1 MAKTIALSIEIDGL
15 SDLTKQVVGLEQQL
29 ESLNAELKETEKGSD
44 EYIKLRNAISVT
56 KEELSKAR
64 KEQKDFI
71 KSAEGTKAAEGSY
84 YQLNQQLVDLRKS
97 YKNLSAAERE
107 SAKGKQMQM
116 KIQELDKQLKK
127 IDGQVGQFQRNVG
140 NYPKTFALL
149 NRSLMRSIPGFE
161 AFSEQLKNSEGRMNL
176 FGKALIGG
184 FVAFQAAKFIGQA
197 MKRLDE
203 FITKIEETKT
213 TVAEFSGAYGEDLD
227 NITASTTALAETFNV
242 DAKTISQA
250 AAKLSNQ
257 LGIGFE
263 EALDKLGGVL
273 VEGGMNANEYLSTIA
288 QYPDSFKDASGAV
301 TDFSEKN
308 KNLLATNKE
317 LAASQVEVANKLSG
331 VRDTFKTTG
340 KQIETGLFLVL
351 AKLIE
356 IFRPVGQAFYDLGV
370 TLGNLF
376 STFSKGGESVSIF
389 TRIVDAL
396 SVPIQITASALQMM
410 ANGISYVVNGITDF
424 INQSPFLKSIF
435 QSISDGIAK
444 ANESFMNLPSVF
456 SGVVAAIKQ
465 LGTNFVNF
473 FQTLYLDA
481 QIAAKKI
488 QGAFGANVQAAID
501 DLRKQRDAVNADSM
515 TMFDAFNQAYNESK
529 KKADE
534 QREKDAKSAAAKI
547 KKVDIEAQN
556 AQRQSAAE
564 AAKKLAQD
572 RKKYAEDEEKQ
583 ARAKAALLLE
593 LNVRLQQQLVKNIKD
608 NRERELKELE
618 LNTQAQ
624 LAALKKQYDDLK
636 LAQEQRE
643 KQLAETFGKASKE
656 LLKVQEENA
665 KQLEEV
671 KKVQA
676 EIETQIEQNAA
687 NKKKEINNT
696 YRKEEIED
704 AEKNIEKLKEL
715 RDRQMFDELSYI
727 EEVNSMRELENEE
740 TLNKLLMQETDAKKR
755 EALIRIA
762 EEKKILDEIEKIK
775 IQQRAVDD
783 QEAFLKDQA
792 AKGVQIKQE
801 EFDAVDKAR
810 QGLNTKLSALELQQT
825 ENLRTESQKQLAIRV
840 KQFEE
845 IAGYA
850 QKGLEIIDQLGAAI
864 SERAEAQVQ
873 EQIDRS
879 AERQEQLS
887 EDLEGATGLRRKFI
901 QQQIDA
907 EIAAQKKLEKV
918 QEEIQIKSAK
928 RQKAIA
934 IAQATI
940 NGALAITNI
949 LATTP
954 KADFGIASGILIG
967 LAAATTAAQIATIAA
982 QPLADGGAVVPVG
995 LPDSGGKVVGVQNI
1009 PQTSKGDNVLV
1020 AARVGETF
1028 LNAKQTKMLR
1038 PVLSAAR
1045 IPGFADGGLLGAPN
1059 VGGNGNSTL
1068 RAFNDRTAAISG
1080 QVMDSKVYLV
1090 TDELQRDTREGERIK
1105 KKVTLR

>member
-1 MAKTIALSIEIDGL
+1 MAKQIVLSIEIDGL

-44 EYIKLRNAISVT
+44 EYIKLRNAVAVT

-64 KEQKDFI
+64 KEQKDFV
-71 KSAEGTKAAEGSY
+71 KSAEATKQAEGSY

-107 SAKGKQMQM
+107 SAKGQEMKM
-116 KIQELDKQLKK
+116 KIQELDSELKK
-127 IDGQVGQFQRNVG
+127 IDGQIGQFQRNVG
-140 NYPKTFALL
+140 NYPKTFALI
-149 NRSLMRSIPGFE
+149 NRSLMRTIPGFE
-161 AFSEQLKNSEGRMNL
+161 AFSEQLRDSEGKMNL

-197 MKRLDE
+197 IKRLDE

-227 NITASTTALAETFNV
+227 SITASTTALAETFDV
-242 DAKTISQA
+242 DAKTISEA

-273 VEGGMNANEYLSTIA
+273 VEGGMDANQYLNTISE
-288 QYPDSFKDASGAV
+288 YPDSFKDASGAV

-356 IFRPVGQAFYDLGV
+356 IFRPVGQAFYNLGQAFAP
-370 TLGNLF
+370 LIKLF
-376 STFSKGGESVSIF
+376 KFGGEESSSF
-389 TRIVDAL
+389 TKIIEIL
-396 SVPIQITASALQMM
+396 LFPIQML
-410 ANGISYVVNGITDF
+410 ANQLVIIAEGISYMVKGFVDF
-424 INQSPFLKSIF
+424 INQSPFLKSVFETIGN
-435 QSISDGIAK
+435 GIAQVYDGLI
-444 ANESFMNLPSVF
+444 NLPSVF
-456 SGVVAAIKQ
+456 NGVIAALKQ

-481 QIAAKKI
+481 QIAAKRI

-501 DLRKQRDAVNADSM
+501 DLKKQRDAVNSDSM

-529 KKADE
+529 KKADA
-534 QREKDAKSAAAKI
+534 QREKDAKAAAARV

-564 AAKKLAQD
+564 AAKKLAED

-593 LNVRLQQQLVKNIKD
+593 LNVRLQEELVKNIKD

-618 LNTQAQ
+618 LSTQAQ

-636 LAQEQRE
+636 LAQQERE
-643 KQLAETFGKASKE
+643 KELAATFGKASKE
-656 LLKVQEENA
+656 LLKAQEENA

-676 EIETQIEQNAA
+676 QIETQIEQNKV
-687 NKKKEINNT
+687 NKQKEINNT

-727 EEVNSMRELENEE
+727 EEVNNMRELENEE

-762 EEKKILDEIEKIK
+762 EEKKLLAEIEKIK

-783 QEAFLKDQA
+783 QEANLKDQA

-801 EFDAVDKAR
+801 EFDAVNKAR
-810 QGLNTKLSALELQQT
+810 QELNTKLSKAELDYKDSVIKT
-825 ENLRTESQKQLAIRV
+825 GEDIKDERIKQL
-840 KQFEE
+840 EE
-845 IAGYA
+845 IAKYI
-850 QKGLEIIDQLGAAI
+850 QQGLQFVDQILSAI
-864 SERAEAQVQ
+864 NARAEKQVE
-873 EQIDRS
+873 EQLERS
-879 AERQEQLS
+879 SQRQEKLN
-887 EDLEGATGLRRKFI
+887 EELENATGLRRQFL
-901 QQQIDA
+901 QQQLDN
-907 EIAAQKKLEKV
+907 EIENEKKLAAEQEK
-918 QEEIQIKSAK
+918 IQLQAAK
-928 RQKAIA
+928 RSK
-934 IAQATI
+934 
-940 NGALAITNI
+940 ALAIIQSIINTA
-949 LATTP
+949 LAVSTAFIKGGPIAATL
-954 KADFGIASGILIG
+954 AGIAG
-967 LAAATTAAQIATIAA
+967 AAQTAIIAA

-1059 VGGNGNSTL
+1059 VGGIGNSTL

-1090 TDELQRDTREGERIK
+1090 TDELHRDTREGERIR

>member
-1 MAKTIALSIEIDGL
+1 MAKQIALSIEIDGL

-44 EYIKLRNAISVT
+44 EYIKLRNAVAVT

-64 KEQKDFI
+64 KEQKDFV
-71 KSAEGTKAAEGSY
+71 KSAEATKQAEGSY

-107 SAKGKQMQM
+107 SAKGQEMKM
-116 KIQELDKQLKK
+116 KIQELDSELKK
-127 IDGQVGQFQRNVG
+127 IDGQIGQFQRNVG
-140 NYPKTFALL
+140 NYPKTFALI
-149 NRSLMRSIPGFE
+149 NRSLMRTIPGFE
-161 AFSEQLKNSEGRMNL
+161 AFSEQLRDSEGKMNL

-197 MKRLDE
+197 IKRLDE

-227 NITASTTALAETFNV
+227 NITASTTALAETFDV
-242 DAKTISQA
+242 DAKTISEA

-273 VEGGMNANEYLSTIA
+273 VEGGMDANQYLNTISE
-288 QYPDSFKDASGAV
+288 YPDSFKDATGAV

-410 ANGISYVVNGITDF
+410 ADGISYVINGITDF

-456 SGVVAAIKQ
+456 AGVVAALKQ

-473 FQTLYLDA
+473 FQSLYLDA
-481 QIAAKKI
+481 QIAAKRI

-501 DLRKQRDAVNADSM
+501 DLKKQRDAVNADSM

-529 KKADE
+529 KKADA
-534 QREKDAKSAAAKI
+534 QREKDAKAAAARV
-547 KKVDIEAQN
+547 KKVDVEAQN

-564 AAKKLAQD
+564 AAKKLAED

-593 LNVRLQQQLVKNIKD
+593 LNVRLQEELVKNIKD

-618 LNTQAQ
+618 LSTQAQ

-636 LAQEQRE
+636 LAQQERE
-643 KQLAETFGKASKE
+643 KELAATFGKASKE
-656 LLKVQEENA
+656 LLKAQEENA
-665 KQLEEV
+665 KQLAEV
-671 KKVQA
+671 KKIQA

-696 YRKEEIED
+696 YRKEEIEK
-704 AEKNIEKLKEL
+704 AEENIEKMKEL

-727 EEVNSMRELENEE
+727 EEVNNMRELENEE

-762 EEKKILDEIEKIK
+762 EEKKLLAEIEKIK
-775 IQQRAVDD
+775 IEQRAVDD
-783 QEAFLKDQA
+783 QEAYLKDQA

-801 EFDAVDKAR
+801 EYDAVNKAR
-810 QGLNTKLSALELQQT
+810 QELNTKLSKAELDYRDSVIKT
-825 ENLRTESQKQLAIRV
+825 GEDIKDERIKQL
-840 KQFEE
+840 EE
-845 IAGYA
+845 INKY
-850 QKGLEIIDQLGAAI
+850 IQLGIEAI
-864 SERAEAQVQ
+864 DMVFSAINARQEKQIEEQLER
-873 EQIDRS
+873 S
-879 AERQEQLS
+879 SERQEELNS
-887 EDLEGATGLRRKFI
+887 ELENATGLRRQFL
-901 QQQIDA
+901 QQQLDN
-907 EIAAQKKLEKV
+907 EIENEKKLAKEQEK
-918 QEEIQIKSAK
+918 IQRQAAIKE
-928 RQKAIA
+928 KAIA
-934 IAQATI
+934 TVQSIIQGFLAVSKAIASAPFPANI
-940 NGALAITNI
+940 PAIV
-949 LATTP
+949 LATAQSAIQT
-954 KADFGIASGILIG
+954 AGIL
-967 LAAATTAAQIATIAA
+967 A

-1059 VGGNGNSTL
+1059 VGGIGNSTL

-1090 TDELQRDTREGERIK
+1090 TDELHRDTREGERIR

>member
-1 MAKTIALSIEIDGL
+1 
-15 SDLTKQVVGLEQQL
+15 
-29 ESLNAELKETEKGSD
+29 
-44 EYIKLRNAISVT
+44 
-56 KEELSKAR
+56 
-64 KEQKDFI
+64 
-71 KSAEGTKAAEGSY
+71 
-84 YQLNQQLVDLRKS
+84 
-97 YKNLSAAERE
+97 
-107 SAKGKQMQM
+107 
-116 KIQELDKQLKK
+116 
-127 IDGQVGQFQRNVG
+127 
-140 NYPKTFALL
+140 
-149 NRSLMRSIPGFE
+149 
-161 AFSEQLKNSEGRMNL
+161 
-176 FGKALIGG
+176 
-184 FVAFQAAKFIGQA
+184 
-197 MKRLDE
+197 
-203 FITKIEETKT
+203 
-213 TVAEFSGAYGEDLD
+213 
-227 NITASTTALAETFNV
+227 
-242 DAKTISQA
+242 
-250 AAKLSNQ
+250 
-257 LGIGFE
+257 
-263 EALDKLGGVL
+263 
-273 VEGGMNANEYLSTIA
+273 
-288 QYPDSFKDASGAV
+288 
-301 TDFSEKN
+301 
-308 KNLLATNKE
+308 
-317 LAASQVEVANKLSG
+317 
-331 VRDTFKTTG
+331 
-340 KQIETGLFLVL
+340 
-351 AKLIE
+351 
-356 IFRPVGQAFYDLGV
+356 
-370 TLGNLF
+370 
-376 STFSKGGESVSIF
+376 
-389 TRIVDAL
+389 
-396 SVPIQITASALQMM
+396 
-410 ANGISYVVNGITDF
+410 
-424 INQSPFLKSIF
+424 
-435 QSISDGIAK
+435 
-444 ANESFMNLPSVF
+444 MNLPSVF

>member
-1 MAKTIALSIEIDGL
+1 MAKKIALSIEIDGL

-44 EYIKLRNAISVT
+44 EYIKLRNAVAVT

-64 KEQKDFI
+64 KEQKDFV

-107 SAKGKQMQM
+107 SAKGKEMKM
-116 KIQELDKQLKK
+116 KIQELDSELKK

-149 NRSLMRSIPGFE
+149 NRSLMRTIPGFE
-161 AFSEQLKNSEGRMNL
+161 AFSEQLKNSEGKMNL

-197 MKRLDE
+197 IKRLDE

-227 NITASTTALAETFNV
+227 SITASTTALAETFDV

-250 AAKLSNQ
+250 AAKLSKQ

-273 VEGGMNANEYLSTIA
+273 VEGGMDANEYLNTISE
-288 QYPDSFKDASGAV
+288 YPDSFKDASGAV

-331 VRDTFKTTG
+331 VRDTFNTTG

-396 SVPIQITASALQMM
+396 SVPIQITASALQIM
-410 ANGISYVVNGITDF
+410 ADGISYVVNGITDF

-456 SGVVAAIKQ
+456 NGVIAALKQ

-473 FQTLYLDA
+473 FQSLYLDA
-481 QIAAKKI
+481 QIASKRI

-515 TMFDAFNQAYNESK
+515 TMFDAFNKAYNESK

-564 AAKKLAQD
+564 AAKKLAED

-593 LNVRLQQQLVKNIKD
+593 LNVRLQQELVKNVKD
-608 NRERELKELE
+608 NKERELKELE
-618 LNTQAQ
+618 LSTKAQ

-636 LAQEQRE
+636 LAQEERE
-643 KQLAETFGKASKE
+643 KELAATFGKASKE

-671 KKVQA
+671 KKIQA

-727 EEVNSMRELENEE
+727 EEVNNMRELENEE

-775 IQQRAVDD
+775 IEQRAVDD

-792 AKGVQIKQE
+792 AKGVAIKQE
-801 EFDAVDKAR
+801 EYDAVNKAR
-810 QGLNTKLSALELQQT
+810 QELNTKLSAAELAYRDSVIKT
-825 ENLRTESQKQLAIRV
+825 GEDIKNERIKQLEDIN
-840 KQFEE
+840 KY
-845 IAGYA
+845 I
-850 QKGLEIIDQLGAAI
+850 QLGIEAI
-864 SERAEAQVQ
+864 DMVFSAINARQEKQIEEQLER
-873 EQIDRS
+873 S
-879 AERQEQLS
+879 SERQEELNS
-887 EDLEGATGLRRKFI
+887 ELENATGLRRQFL
-901 QQQIDA
+901 QQQLDN
-907 EIAAQKKLEKV
+907 EIENEKKLAKEQEK
-918 QEEIQIKSAK
+918 IQRQAAIKE
-928 RQKAIA
+928 KAIA
-934 IAQATI
+934 TVQSIIQGFLAVSKAIASAPFPANI
-940 NGALAITNI
+940 PAIV
-949 LATTP
+949 LATAQSAIQT
-954 KADFGIASGILIG
+954 AGIL
-967 LAAATTAAQIATIAA
+967 A

-1045 IPGFADGGLLGAPN
+1045 IPGFADGGLIGAPN
-1059 VGGNGNSTL
+1059 VGGIGNSTL

-1090 TDELQRDTREGERIK
+1090 TDELHRDTREGERIK

>member
-1 MAKTIALSIEIDGL
+1 MAKQIVLSIEIDGL
-15 SDLTKQVVGLEQQL
+15 SDITKQVVGLEQQL
-29 ESLNAELKETEKGSD
+29 ESLNAELKNTEKGSD
-44 EYIKLRNAISVT
+44 EYIKLRNAVAVT
-56 KEELSKAR
+56 KEELSKAK
-64 KEQKDFI
+64 KEQKDFV
-71 KSAEGTKAAEGSY
+71 KSAEATKQAEGSY
-84 YQLNQQLVDLRKS
+84 YQLNQQLVDLRKA
-97 YKNLSAAERE
+97 YKNLSAAERD
-107 SAKGKQMQM
+107 SAKGQEMKM
-116 KIQELDKQLKK
+116 KIQELDTELKK
-127 IDGQVGQFQRNVG
+127 IDGQIGQFQRNVG
-140 NYPKTFALL
+140 NYPKTFALI
-149 NRSLMRSIPGFE
+149 NRSLMRTIPGFE
-161 AFSEQLKNSEGRMNL
+161 AFSEQLRDSEGRMNL

-197 MKRLDE
+197 IKRLDE

-213 TVAEFSGAYGEDLD
+213 TVAEFSGAYGADLD
-227 NITASTTALAETFNV
+227 SITASTTALAETFDV
-242 DAKTISQA
+242 DAKTISEA
-250 AAKLSNQ
+250 AAKLSSQ

-273 VEGGMNANEYLSTIA
+273 VEGGMDANEYLNTISE
-288 QYPDSFKDASGAV
+288 YPSSFKDATGAV

-356 IFRPVGQAFYDLGV
+356 IFRPVGQAFYSLGQAFAP
-370 TLGNLF
+370 LIKLF
-376 STFSKGGESVSIF
+376 KFGGEESSSF
-389 TRIVDAL
+389 TKIIEVL
-396 SVPIQITASALQMM
+396 LFPIQML
-410 ANGISYVVNGITDF
+410 ANQLVIIADGISWMIKGFVDF

-435 QSISDGIAK
+435 ETIGNLIGRVYDGLI
-444 ANESFMNLPSVF
+444 NLPSVF
-456 SGVVAAIKQ
+456 SGVVAALKQ

-481 QIAAKKI
+481 QIAAKRI

-515 TMFDAFNQAYNESK
+515 TMFEAFNKAYNESK

-534 QREKDAKSAAAKI
+534 QREKDAKAAAARV
-547 KKVDIEAQN
+547 KKVDVEAQN
-556 AQRQSAAE
+556 AQRQAAAE
-564 AAKKLAQD
+564 AAKKLAED

-583 ARAKAALLLE
+583 ARARAALLLE
-593 LNVRLQQQLVKNIKD
+593 LNVRLQEELVKNIKD

-618 LNTQAQ
+618 LSTQAQ
-624 LAALKKQYDDLK
+624 LDALKKQYDELK
-636 LAQEQRE
+636 LAQQERE
-643 KQLAETFGKASKE
+643 KELAATFGKASKE
-656 LLKVQEENA
+656 LLKAQEENA

-676 EIETQIEQNAA
+676 QIEAQIEQNKV
-687 NKKKEINNT
+687 NKQKEINDT

-727 EEVNSMRELENEE
+727 DEVNNMRELANEE
-740 TLNKLLMQETDAKKR
+740 TLNKLLMNEKDAKKR

-762 EEKKILDEIEKIK
+762 EEKKLLAEIEKIK

-801 EFDAVDKAR
+801 EFDAVNKAR
-810 QGLNTKLSALELQQT
+810 QELNTKLSKAELDYKDKVKKNG
-825 ENLRTESQKQLAIRV
+825 EEIKDERIKQL
-840 KQFEE
+840 EE
-845 IAGYA
+845 IAKYI
-850 QKGLEIIDQLGAAI
+850 QQGLQFIDQILSVINA
-864 SERAEAQVQ
+864 RAEKQVEDQ
-873 EQIDRS
+873 LNRS
-879 AERQEQLS
+879 SQRQEKLN
-887 EDLEGATGLRRKFI
+887 EELENATGLRKQFL
-901 QQQIDA
+901 QQQLDN
-907 EIAAQKKLEKV
+907 EIENEKKLAAE
-918 QEEIQIKSAK
+918 QERIQLQAAK
-928 RQKAIA
+928 RSK
-934 IAQATI
+934 
-940 NGALAITNI
+940 ALAIIQSIINTA
-949 LATTP
+949 LAVSTAFIKGGP
-954 KADFGIASGILIG
+954 VAAL
-967 LAAATTAAQIATIAA
+967 LAGVAGAAQTAIIAA
-982 QPLADGGAVVPVG
+982 QPLADGGAVTPVA

-1059 VGGNGNSTL
+1059 VGGIGNSTL

-1090 TDELQRDTREGERIK
+1090 TDELHRDTREGERIR

>member
-1 MAKTIALSIEIDGL
+1 MAKKIALSIEIDGL

-29 ESLNAELKETEKGSD
+29 ESLNAELKQTDKGSD
-44 EYIKLRNAISVT
+44 EYIKLRNAVAVT
-56 KEELSKAR
+56 KEELSKAK

-84 YQLNQQLVDLRKS
+84 YQLNQQLVDLKKQ

-107 SAKGKQMQM
+107 SAKGQELKT
-116 KIQELDKQLKK
+116 KIQQLDTELKS
-127 IDGQVGQFQRNVG
+127 IDGSIGQFQRNVG
-140 NYPKTFALL
+140 NYPKTFALI
-149 NRSLMRSIPGFE
+149 NRSLMRTIPGFE
-161 AFSEQLKNSEGRMNL
+161 AFSEQLRDSEGKMNL

-184 FVAFQAAKFIGQA
+184 FIAFQAAKFIGQA
-197 MKRLDE
+197 IKRLDE

-227 NITASTTALAETFNV
+227 SITASTTALAETFNV
-242 DAKTISQA
+242 DAKTISEA
-250 AAKLSNQ
+250 AAKLSKQ

-273 VEGGMNANEYLSTIA
+273 VEGGMDANQYLNTISE
-288 QYPDSFKDASGAV
+288 YPDSFKDATGAV

-356 IFRPVGQAFYDLGV
+356 IFRPVGQAFYNLGV

-376 STFSKGGESVSIF
+376 STFSKGDESVSIF

-396 SVPIQITASALQMM
+396 SVPIQITASALQLM
-410 ANGISYVVNGITDF
+410 ADGISYVVNGVTEF
-424 INQSPFLKSIF
+424 INSSPFLKSIF

-481 QIAAKKI
+481 QIAAKRI

-501 DLRKQRDAVNADSM
+501 DLKKQRDAVNADSM

-529 KKADE
+529 KKADA
-534 QREKDAKSAAAKI
+534 QREKDAKAAAARV
-547 KKVDIEAQN
+547 KKVDVEAQN

-564 AAKKLAQD
+564 AAKKLAED

-583 ARAKAALLLE
+583 ARARAALLLE
-593 LNVRLQQQLVKNIKD
+593 LNVRLQEELVKNVKD

-618 LNTQAQ
+618 LSTQAQ

-636 LAQEQRE
+636 LAQEERE
-643 KQLAETFGKASKE
+643 KELAATFGKASKE

-665 KQLEEV
+665 KQLAEV

-676 EIETQIEQNAA
+676 EIETQIEQNKV
-687 NKKKEINNT
+687 NKQKDINDT
-696 YRKEEIED
+696 YRKEEIEK
-704 AEKNIEKLKEL
+704 AEENIEKLKEL

-727 EEVNSMRELENEE
+727 DEVNNMRELENEE

-762 EEKKILDEIEKIK
+762 EEKKILAEIEKIK

-783 QEAFLKDQA
+783 QLAFLEDQA

-801 EFDAVDKAR
+801 EYDAVNKAR
-810 QGLNTKLSALELQQT
+810 QELNTKLSKAELDYRDSVIKT
-825 ENLRTESQKQLAIRV
+825 GEDIKDERIKQL
-840 KQFEE
+840 EE
-845 IAGYA
+845 INKY
-850 QKGLEIIDQLGAAI
+850 IQLGIEAI
-864 SERAEAQVQ
+864 DMVFSAINARQEKQIEEQLER
-873 EQIDRS
+873 S
-879 AERQEQLS
+879 SERQEELNS
-887 EDLEGATGLRRKFI
+887 ELENATGLRRQFL
-901 QQQIDA
+901 QQQLDN
-907 EIAAQKKLEKV
+907 EIENEKKLAKE
-918 QEEIQIKSAK
+918 QERIQRQAAIKE
-928 RQKAIA
+928 KAIA
-934 IAQATI
+934 VTQSIIQ
-940 NGALAITNI
+940 GFLAISKAVASAPPPLNI
-949 LATTP
+949 PAIVT
-954 KADFGIASGILIG
+954 ASIQSAIQTAGIL
-967 LAAATTAAQIATIAA
+967 A
-982 QPLADGGAVVPVG
+982 QPLADGGAVIPVG

-1045 IPGFADGGLLGAPN
+1045 IPGFADGGLIGAPN
-1059 VGGNGNSTL
+1059 VGGIGNSTL

-1090 TDELQRDTREGERIK
+1090 TDELHRDTREGERIR